1 MILTDETIQK
11 SVDSDPLIF
20 IYFWAEWCSPCKHF
34 SPVVEDL
41 KKEKNLNLFKM
52 NADENPISSEKFK
65 LTGIPTIIVIKDG
78 VEVNRII
85 GGMPKHKLAD
95 RLKEW
100 L

>member
-11 SVDSDPLIF
+11 SVDFDPLIF

-34 SPVVEDL
+34 SPVVNDL
-41 KKEKNLNLFKM
+41 KKEKKLNLFKM
-52 NADENPISSEKFK
+52 NVDENPISSEKFK
-65 LTGIPTIIVIKDG
+65 LTGIPTVVVIKDG
-78 VEVNRII
+78 LEVDRVI
-85 GGMPKHKLAD
+85 GGMPKHKLAE

>member
-1 MILTDETIQK
+1 MIITDESIQK
-11 SVDSDPLIF
+11 SVDADPLLF

-34 SPVVEDL
+34 SPVVNDL

-52 NADENPISSEKFK
+52 NVDENPISSDKFK
-65 LTGIPTIIVIKDG
+65 LTGIPTIVVIKDG
-78 VEVNRII
+78 LEVDRVI

>member
-34 SPVVEDL
+34 SPVVNDL
-41 KKEKNLNLFKM
+41 KKNLNLFKM
-52 NADENPISSEKFK
+52 NVDENPISSEKFK
-65 LTGIPTIIVIKDG
+65 LTGIPTVVVIKDG
-78 VEVNRII
+78 LEVDRVI